1 MSTKNSP
8 SYNRAPS
15 PELQKLISPG
25 GFLAPL
31 LVKRKVAGCELDV
44 HFRLNEEVHV
54 YCGLTRLVNVKLYK
68 RYKSG
73 TIRAEAHGTYAKQQ
87 GANRLFRPE
96 SVKEVKD
103 GKYLCD
109 VWSANES
116 GFADALDAYLCSVEV
131 DKRQI
136 KEGTVQSRWSRVT
149 EPWIPFDKEAFLR
162 YASKE
167 DAVEFRKFAKVDEA
181 YAELESIAE
190 SHHWAQPKKPG
201 CKLDQLAV
209 DSTGNLV
216 LVEIKD
222 ASASR
227 KSDVYYAPFQLLQYV
242 WEWYSALDAV
252 RNSLQKLLDARMV
265 LGLTSAHAPRL
276 TGGIRAAV
284 GFGADDRSDEVKRR
298 YDKVLDIVNKYL
310 PPGVPSVETWILDE
324 QNQPARLHL

>member
-8 SYNRAPS
+8 SYDRAPS
-15 PELQKLISPG
+15 EKLQKLLSPG
-25 GFLAPL
+25 EFLAPL

-73 TIRAEAHGTYAKQQ
+73 TIRAEAHRTYAKQQ

-190 SHHWAQPKKPG
+190 SRHWAQPKKPG
-201 CKLDQLAV
+201 CKLDQLAI
-209 DSTGNLV
+209 DPEGRLV
-216 LVEIKD
+216 IVELKD
-222 ASASR
+222 ASAS
-227 KSDVYYAPFQLLQYV
+227 SVYYAPLQLLQYV
-242 WEWYSALDAV
+242 WEWDSALKLV
-252 RNSLQKLLDARMV
+252 QGQLQALIDARR
-265 LGLTSAHAPRL
+265 GLRLTPTSVPSI
-276 TGGIRAAV
+276 TGGIRAAI
-284 GFGADDRSDEVKRR
+284 GFGTDSRSKKVKCRSAV
-298 YDKVLDIVNKYL
+298 VLNVVNKYL
-310 PPGVPSVETWILDE
+310 PPGVSLIETWVLDE
-324 QNQPARLHL
+324 QNQPVRCIL